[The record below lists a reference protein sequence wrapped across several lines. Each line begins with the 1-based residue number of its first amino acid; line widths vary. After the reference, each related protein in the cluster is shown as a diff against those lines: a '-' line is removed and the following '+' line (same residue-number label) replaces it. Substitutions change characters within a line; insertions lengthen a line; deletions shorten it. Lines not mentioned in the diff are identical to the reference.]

1 MDQKKVLLLVAI
13 AGAIYYFCVHYKK
26 TSVGQLVPTVLK
38 DAAAA
43 AGNVINPDAGKVRVS
58 TQEDLLPKSIGMVP
72 VNLIQSDPKALLG
85 ISDASA

>member
-13 AGAIYYFCVHYKK
+13 AGAIYYFCVFKK